1 MKRET
6 LTPETQKDL
15 SNRKPNREL
24 SNLVEH
30 VFPAEIS
37 RRDAV
42 TFFSGFDKNAS
53 RKFWGHLYM
62 FLRGKNLRAF
72 FDNSYSKDAF

>member
-15 SNRKPNREL
+15 PKRKPNREL

-30 VFPAEIS
+30 VFPPEIS
-37 RRDAV
+37 RRDAL

-53 RKFWGHLYM
+53 RKVLGALIHVFKGH
-62 FLRGKNLRAF
+62 KT
-72 FDNSYSKDAF
+72 

>member
-1 MKRET
+1 MTSEKR
-6 LTPETQKDL
+6 KDL
-15 SNRKPNREL
+15 FKRKRNQEV

-37 RRDAV
+37 RRDAL

-53 RKFWGHLYM
+53 RKVLGALIHVFKG
-62 FLRGKNLRAF
+62 RKT
-72 FDNSYSKDAF
+72 